1 MNYANLAIFGVSETQ
16 RILEIYPISE
26 WLAKVVT
33 LHTKNVWDRLIAELT
48 KVRPPFLAKLFR
60 EKIKRY
66 IYVMQRDTSL
76 LLEEIIE
83 ELSNIQNMQYTS
95 QFRNTR
101 KRYKSVDS
109 SPKADDARKKMK
121 DLVAIAQK
129 EIENMQLK
137 LSQV

>member
-1 MNYANLAIFGVSETQ
+1 
-16 RILEIYPISE
+16 
-26 WLAKVVT
+26 
-33 LHTKNVWDRLIAELT
+33 
-48 KVRPPFLAKLFR
+48 
-60 EKIKRY
+60 
-66 IYVMQRDTSL
+66 MQRDTSL

-95 QFRNTR
+95 QFRSTR

-121 DLVAIAQK
+121 DLVAMAQK